1 VCLRQIGQLHCRFVP
16 QGWRKHFY
24 LSWQA
29 PDTPMADIESLE
41 RLDKL
46 RLTFNQKM
54 NGCPV
59 FDLATGTFITRHG
72 WFAPPTVYSSRGA
85 GFIMEQFDK

>member
-1 VCLRQIGQLHCRFVP
+1 
-16 QGWRKHFY
+16 
-24 LSWQA
+24 
-29 PDTPMADIESLE
+29 MADIESLE